1 MIQPEFKSLSVIL
14 SDKLFRIP
22 EYQRHYSW
30 QKKQR
35 DELFEDIRKLHKAR
49 EKYEDRT
56 PFMAT
61 IVCLKTKEKQKVGE
75 YVRAAKRI
83 RKDSDANIDDLL
95 NSISEIGSDFPIE
108 SAVAKL
114 KKHDFY
120 NDWQK
125 ELRYFFFRY
134 EEYLLKANG
143 TQLKQAI
150 WNEIW
155 ESTPNSTI
163 KHILPQDK
171 SKFGWSHVSEAE
183 HQDLLHSIGNLCL
196 LSPSLNSKASNNC
209 FNDKKEIY
217 KAADLAS
224 LEKITFNNGAERD
237 VWDKDSINSRRE
249 QLIQFAME

>member
-1 MIQPEFKSLSVIL
+1 MTSLL
-14 SDKLFRIP
+14 SQQLQNF
-22 EYQRHYSW
+22 
-30 QKKQR
+30 
-35 DELFEDIRKLHKAR
+35 
-49 EKYEDRT
+49 
-56 PFMAT
+56 
-61 IVCLKTKEKQKVGE
+61 
-75 YVRAAKRI
+75 
-83 RKDSDANIDDLL
+83 
-95 NSISEIGSDFPIE
+95 
-108 SAVAKL
+108 

-163 KHILPQDK
+163 EHILPQDK
-171 SKFGWSHVSEAE
+171 SKSGWSHVSEAE

-217 KAADLAS
+217 KAADLVS
-224 LEKITFNNGAERD
+224 LEKITFDNGAERN

-249 QLIQFAME
+249 QLIQFATEQWNDL